1 MERMRIIQKVRK
13 AVAVIMLLSCSYLL
27 GVGVGYL
34 LIIAFCRSSSGAP
47 LVSMPDSDA
56 LPEALILSSC
66 HRIDPSSSWGIFML
80 RLGHPLSWLIEAV
93 IMFMGVL
100 VMPKEIR
107 CGTMFTIRGIARNS

>member
-13 AVAVIMLLSCSYLL
+13 GMAMIMLLSCSYLL

-34 LIIAFCRSSSGAP
+34 LIIAFCRSSSGVP
-47 LVSMPDSDA
+47 LVSMPYSDA

-66 HRIDPSSSWGIFML
+66 HRIDPSSSWGMFML
-80 RLGHPLSWLIEAV
+80 RFGHPLSWLIEVV
-93 IMFMGVL
+93 IMLMGAL

-107 CGTMFTIRGIARNS
+107 YCEFVM